1 MQAFNVILFDADNQ
15 RLKFNGELNEWWI
28 KLKSAPLK
36 SNKLIGKIKSHRFG
50 SNKEQKRWMFCVCVC
65 VGWIFFFPFFLF
77 GLCLK
82 EKVEAEEET
91 SRILGRKCHCLV
103 KRRSSVSLVISFID
117 ALSGY
122 HWSGIKGSIGSA
134 PLSHDKPRQWR
145 KNHRRAV
152 KHPRVSSAM
161 SPDQTGSELVPQEAH
176 QCLIEIPVN
185 GDCFKCHFY
194 GINKFISEAAAR
206 NCSSLRINRW
216 MAISALR
223 RFLQHFIISRI
234 IIFTKEFTHLK
245 DARYAKPS
253 SVGNSSVYPRL
264 QRKIWFPQFEAY
276 FSTNWIK
283 Y

>member
-1 MQAFNVILFDADNQ
+1 M
-15 RLKFNGELNEWWI
+15 
-28 KLKSAPLK
+28 
-36 SNKLIGKIKSHRFG
+36 
-50 SNKEQKRWMFCVCVC
+50 
-65 VGWIFFFPFFLF
+65 
-77 GLCLK
+77 
-82 EKVEAEEET
+82 
-91 SRILGRKCHCLV
+91 
-103 KRRSSVSLVISFID
+103 
-117 ALSGY
+117 
-122 HWSGIKGSIGSA
+122 
-134 PLSHDKPRQWR
+134 SHDKPRQWR

-194 GINKFISEAAAR
+194 GINKFISEATAR

-245 DARYAKPS
+245 DARYANPQVSVIRLFILGS
-253 SVGNSSVYPRL
+253 SAKYDFLNLKLTFQPIGLSINDN
-264 QRKIWFPQFEAY
+264 RKKMVNQ
-276 FSTNWIK
+276 
-283 Y
+283 